1 VFVCVLCGT
10 GVRVV
15 DWAVRAGRG
24 NHWTP
29 LGRVRP
35 VRLASACA
43 AAHIVL
49 KTATMGGRDPNLL
62 VTLLHLWSSGLFI
75 SPFRVARDAQPDARS
90 SVTREVSVVVPASL
104 ALRASHPLRMPAAD
118 EDSLHPASRL
128 RDYVAW
134 FMTGPRLRQRVQ
146 AGSDGNL
153 LAIDI
158 EWEGTPEDAQRGT
171 GRAAVQLRFTNG
183 MVTTPMYMID
193 GLQRQDAELVA
204 AEVAGTS
211 EPQSQR
217 PSRSPSTGDAPACRW
232 TQCR

>member
-1 VFVCVLCGT
+1 
-10 GVRVV
+10 
-15 DWAVRAGRG
+15 
-24 NHWTP
+24 
-29 LGRVRP
+29 
-35 VRLASACA
+35 
-43 AAHIVL
+43 
-49 KTATMGGRDPNLL
+49 
-62 VTLLHLWSSGLFI
+62 
-75 SPFRVARDAQPDARS
+75 
-90 SVTREVSVVVPASL
+90 
-104 ALRASHPLRMPAAD
+104 MPAAD

-217 PSRSPSTGDAPACRW
+217 PSRSPSLRGVFRRRDSCPLCRHRLPRHDDPDLLAAQRNLDHFRLEAKRMGAAYVVPPATAQVVADGASTITSTGAADEGRRNRQIRAAAEERDDARRWRDERRRAARLRDPATMRALL
-232 TQCR
+232 TA